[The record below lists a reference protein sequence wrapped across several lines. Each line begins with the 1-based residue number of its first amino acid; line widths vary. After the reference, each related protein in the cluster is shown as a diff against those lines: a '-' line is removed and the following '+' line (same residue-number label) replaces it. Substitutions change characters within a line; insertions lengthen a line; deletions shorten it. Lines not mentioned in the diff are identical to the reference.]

1 MEKELRR
8 LRRRIEGIKSK
19 LADAG
24 EMRPGSL
31 TRQKRG
37 ASGTYYQL
45 SYTHGGKGRTEYV
58 RPEFVPEIKKQ
69 IAAYRRFKKLI
80 EEWVNLEI
88 EHARIKMEI
97 DKKKAP

>member
-1 MEKELRR
+1 MKNKLAR
-8 LRRRIEGIKSK
+8 LSRRIEGIKAE
-19 LADAG
+19 LAEVG

-31 TRQKRG
+31 TCQKRG

-45 SYTHGGKGRTEYV
+45 SYTHRGKGRTEYV
-58 RPEFVPEIKKQ
+58 RPEFAPEIKKQ
-69 IAAYRRFKKLI
+69 IASYRRFKNLI

-88 EHARIKMEI
+88 ERSRIKMEI